1 MSKRYIIRGRA
12 YGNRELPTRFLYTL
26 TDTVTGKDVMQS
38 FGSHP
43 FNAPAFMSK
52 RQAQLNTA
60 AVLDHAYDNV
70 MRKHNQVR

>member
-26 TDTVTGKDVMQS
+26 TDTVTGKDVLQS

-52 RQAQLNTA
+52 RQAQLNTRDMLDNNLGGA
-60 AVLDHAYDNV
+60 LRQAVRDV
-70 MRKHNQVR
+70 